1 MIITPVEVRVTHL
14 DGQTHVERR
23 ENGKDVRQGRV
34 ALTGVRAIRS
44 ATLHRPA
51 RRGHQGH
58 DDSGVDP
65 RHGTAP
71 VIEKADLQLGRRDR
85 HVVLDMGAQDDAE
98 EPRELVALDVAVMP
112 AGVEDQI
119 GSWRSAASS

>member
-1 MIITPVEVRVTHL
+1 MARTCGV
-14 DGQTHVERR
+14 DG
-23 ENGKDVRQGRV
+23 
-34 ALTGVRAIRS
+34 ARAIRS

-51 RRGHQGH
+51 RGGHQGH

-71 VIEKADLQLGRRDR
+71 VIEKADLQLGRRER